1 MEIGFDVISDLHLD
15 PNDNFNWENKA
26 TSLYCIV
33 AGNVSSDLRTIWQTL
48 GHLSNYYQGIFYVPG
63 YLEYENAADF
73 DVRTKNLLDI
83 VKKVPNVAM
92 LYHHVVVMEGVA
104 ILGCNGWA
112 LESDIFELN
121 EHRAK
126 ELAYLKK
133 SIKKLQTHLDVKKI
147 IVVTNSVPDLE
158 LYYGEIPFLDVDHFD
173 LTTSLDNDTE
183 HKITHW
189 VFGSHKKIV
198 DTSIGRIKYVNN
210 PYYKVKPYW
219 AKRIVA

>member
-147 IVVTNSVPDLE
+147 VVVTNSVPDLE

-198 DTSIGRIKYVNN
+198 DTMIGRIKYVNN